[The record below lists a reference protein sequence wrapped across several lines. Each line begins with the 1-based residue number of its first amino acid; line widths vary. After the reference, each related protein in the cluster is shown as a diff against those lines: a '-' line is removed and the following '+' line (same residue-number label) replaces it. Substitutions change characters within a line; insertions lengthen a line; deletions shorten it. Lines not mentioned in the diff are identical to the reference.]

1 MITMLDVALILL
13 ALLLVIRGAW
23 VGFVRQIAFLAGLV
37 LGFLAAG
44 RYFEPFSRFVLPFIH
59 TPRFAF
65 LVTYVLLFAA
75 TYIATMLLGLGL
87 KRVVQI
93 AFLSWF
99 DRCLGALFGL
109 GKACLL
115 VILLFIA
122 VTAVLSSTPA
132 FLQHSFF
139 FPGVEKSATIILPL
153 IQDPGLRQRLL
164 PKQPAIPTSETH

>member
-1 MITMLDVALILL
+1 MITTLDVALILL

-23 VGFVRQIAFLAGLV
+23 IGFVRQLAFVAGLV

-44 RYFEPFSRFVLPFIH
+44 RFFEPFSRYVLPFIH

-65 LVTYVLLFAA
+65 LTTYVLLFII
-75 TYIATMLLGLGL
+75 TYIATMLLGLAL

-99 DRCLGALFGL
+99 DRGMGALFGL

-122 VTAVLSSTPA
+122 MTAVLSSTPA
-132 FLQHSFF
+132 FLQRSFF
-139 FPGVEKSATIILPL
+139 FPVVERSAAIVLPIIQNP
-153 IQDPGLRQRLL
+153 DLRERLL
-164 PKQPAIPTSETH
+164 PKQPAIPATETH

>member
-1 MITMLDVALILL
+1 MITTLDIALILL

-44 RYFEPFSRFVLPFIH
+44 RFFEPFSRFVLPFIH
-59 TPRFAF
+59 TPQLAF
-65 LVTYVLLFAA
+65 LTTYILLFTV

-99 DRCLGALFGL
+99 DRCMGALFGL
-109 GKACLL
+109 GKAYLL

-122 VTAVLSSTPA
+122 MTAVLSSTPL
-132 FLQHSFF
+132 FLQRSFF
-139 FPGVEKSATIILPL
+139 FPVVQRSAAVILPL
-153 IQDPGLRQRLL
+153 IQDPGLRERFL
-164 PKQPAIPTSETH
+164 PKQPAIPADKTH

>member
-1 MITMLDVALILL
+1 MITTLDVALILL

-44 RYFEPFSRFVLPFIH
+44 RFFEPFSAFVLPFIH
-59 TPRFAF
+59 TPRIAF
-65 LVTYVLLFAA
+65 MVTYVLLFTA

-99 DRCLGALFGL
+99 DRCMGALFGL

-115 VILLFIA
+115 AILLFIA
-122 VTAVLSSTPA
+122 VTALFSSTPL
-132 FLQHSFF
+132 FLQRSLF
-139 FPGVEKSATIILPL
+139 FPAVERSAAIMLLL
-153 IQDPGLRQRLL
+153 IKDPGLRERLL
-164 PKQPAIPTSETH
+164 PKQPAIPAMETH